1 MKRKKLLRNMRQ
13 TLILLNAEA
22 DEAPEGEQKIFLNG
36 AAVGFSMAIDR
47 IKENADKITVFEKIT
62 ESPEALADFI
72 LKNPCTSNPAKD
84 CEDGVDC
91 HECMRNYLLS
101 KLGKPA
107 ETLNAK
113 GICDVAKG

>member
-13 TLILLNAEA
+13 TLILLNAQA
-22 DEAPEGEQKIFLNG
+22 DGAPEGEDKIFLKG
-36 AAVGFSMAIDR
+36 AEVGFSMAIDR
-47 IKENADKITVFEKIT
+47 IKKNDDKITVFEKIT

-107 ETLNAK
+107 ENQSEK
-113 GICDVAKG
+113 QWEGVKR